1 MAIIINSTV
10 IAETV
15 SSIQQ
20 REVLRSELIK
30 FKLDL
35 EVQIKGKKAQ
45 LELFNTSIKA
55 KIELDGSSNAYLI
68 KKRTNIINELS
79 AFNIELEDTDNKI
92 DKVNSKIKY
101 FITQLHQY
109 LILFGSQFN

>member
-1 MAIIINSTV
+1 MTIIIDSTI

-20 REVLRSELIK
+20 REGLRNELIK
-30 FKLDL
+30 FKLEL
-35 EVQIKGKKAQ
+35 EIQINGKEAQ
-45 LELFNTSIKA
+45 LKLFNTSIKA
-55 KIELDGSSNAYLI
+55 KFELDGTSNSYLI
-68 KKRTNIINELS
+68 KKRTNIINELR
-79 AFNIELEDTDNKI
+79 AFNIGLEDTDNKI

-109 LILFGSQFN
+109 LTLFGSQFN